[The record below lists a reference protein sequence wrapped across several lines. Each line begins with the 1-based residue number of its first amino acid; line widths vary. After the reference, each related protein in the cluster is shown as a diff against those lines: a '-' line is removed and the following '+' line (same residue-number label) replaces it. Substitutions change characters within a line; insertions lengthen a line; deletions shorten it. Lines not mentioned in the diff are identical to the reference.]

1 MASAEGSASHVIS
14 WTTKFGDSYLVINLA
29 AGEVMA
35 IVVLVFV
42 LTAAFLALCCWSCTC
57 MKGLGSAQPDQARH
71 NDSSAAPAA
80 RGISRGVEGPGE
92 HREPTP
98 ADQSESAERTLASDV
113 SVGQRCATTRRTT
126 ELTGD
131 LNRYTSTT
139 LQQTCRDLHIK
150 IGGTKEEV
158 VRRLTAHMIDQD
170 IRPESDVRRR
180 QIPVGMSRH
189 SSSESIAEGLL
200 SIDLERLAA
209 VRLCPPARQ
218 T

>member
-1 MASAEGSASHVIS
+1 
-14 WTTKFGDSYLVINLA
+14 
-29 AGEVMA
+29 MA

-42 LTAAFLALCCWSCTC
+42 LMAAFRALCCWSCTC
-57 MKGLGSAQPDQARH
+57 MNPPEVCVYREGLGSAQPDQDRH
-71 NDSSAAPAA
+71 NDSSAAHAA
-80 RGISRGVEGPGE
+80 RGIFSEASVQNEACEQRGAEGPGE
-92 HREPTP
+92 HREATP
-98 ADQSESAERTLASDV
+98 ADRSESAERTLASDV
-113 SVGQRCATTRRTT
+113 SVGRRCATTRRTT

-180 QIPVGMSRH
+180 PSPW
-189 SSSESIAEGLL
+189 A
-200 SIDLERLAA
+200 
-209 VRLCPPARQ
+209 
-218 T
+218 